1 MFIRTENF
9 KQYTKLYPVVST
21 LIALNLIAFLLKYVP
36 GFGDRIYFEGMHI
49 NGLIAEG
56 EIWRAFTSMFL
67 HAGFLHLLFNM
78 FSLYLFGPEL
88 EKLAGKA
95 RFLTIYLLAGIGG
108 SLLTYVLY
116 IDNPI
121 YASVGAS
128 GAIFGIFGAYAAV
141 LVRHYKTTP
150 QLRQILLPII
160 VISVILTFLQS
171 NVNEASHIGGLI
183 TGFILGMFYFT
194 HKNMMRWRNR
204 R

>member
-9 KQYTKLYPVVST
+9 KQYTKLYPIVST

-88 EKLAGKA
+88 
-95 RFLTIYLLAGIGG
+95 
-108 SLLTYVLY
+108 
-116 IDNPI
+116 
-121 YASVGAS
+121 
-128 GAIFGIFGAYAAV
+128 
-141 LVRHYKTTP
+141 
-150 QLRQILLPII
+150 
-160 VISVILTFLQS
+160 
-171 NVNEASHIGGLI
+171 
-183 TGFILGMFYFT
+183 
-194 HKNMMRWRNR
+194 
-204 R
+204 

>member
-21 LIALNLIAFLLKYVP
+21 LIGLNLIVFLLTYVP
-36 GFGDRIYFEGMHI
+36 VIGDRIYFEGMHI
-49 NGLIAEG
+49 NGLIAQG
-56 EIWRAFTSMFL
+56 EIWRVFTSMFL

-88 EKLAGKA
+88 ERMAGKA
-95 RFLTIYLLAGIGG
+95 RFLTIFLLAGIGG
-108 SLLTYVLY
+108 SLLTYVLF
-116 IDNPI
+116 IDSPM

-128 GAIFGIFGAYAAV
+128 GAIFGVFGAYASI
-141 LVRHYKTTP
+141 LVRYYKSTP

-171 NVNEASHIGGLI
+171 NVNAASHIGGLL
-183 TGFILGMFYFT
+183 TGFLLGLFYFT
-194 HKNMMRWRNR
+194 KKNMLRWRNR
-204 R
+204 

>member
-21 LIALNLIAFLLKYVP
+21 FIGLNLIGFLLTSVP
-36 GFGDRIYFEGMHI
+36 VIGDQIYFEGMHI
-49 NGLIAEG
+49 NGFISEG

-88 EKLAGKA
+88 ERMAGKA
-95 RFLTIYLLAGIGG
+95 RFLTIYLLAGLGG
-108 SLLTYVLY
+108 SLLTYMLY
-116 IDNPI
+116 IDNPM

-128 GAIFGIFGAYAAV
+128 GAIFGIFGAYASI
-141 LVRHYKTTP
+141 LVRYYKSTP

-171 NVNEASHIGGLI
+171 NVNAASHIGGLI
-183 TGFILGMFYFT
+183 TGFMLGMFYFT
-194 HKNMMRWRNR
+194 KQNMLRWRNR
-204 R
+204 

>member
-21 LIALNLIAFLLKYVP
+21 LIGLNLLAFILTSLP
-36 GFGDRIYFEGMHI
+36 ILGDQIYFGGMHI
-49 NGLIAEG
+49 NGLIAQG
-56 EIWRAFTSMFL
+56 ELWRVVTAMFL

-88 EKLAGKA
+88 EKMAGKA
-95 RFLTIYLLAGIGG
+95 RFLTIYLSAGIGG
-108 SLLTYVLY
+108 SLATFILHHSG
-116 IDNPI
+116 

-128 GAIFGIFGAYAAV
+128 GAIFGIFGAYGAI
-141 LVRHYKTTP
+141 LVRHRRTTP

-171 NVNEASHIGGLI
+171 NVNAASHIGGLI
-183 TGFILGMFYFT
+183 VGFLLGMFYFT
-194 HKNMMRWRNR
+194 PKNMMRWRNR
-204 R
+204 

>member
-21 LIALNLIAFLLKYVP
+21 LIGLNLIGFLLTSVP
-36 GFGDRIYFEGMHI
+36 VIGDQIYFEGMHI
-49 NGLIAEG
+49 NGFISEG

-88 EKLAGKA
+88 ERMAGKA
-95 RFLTIYLLAGIGG
+95 RFLTIYLLAGLGG
-108 SLLTYVLY
+108 SLLTYMLY
-116 IDNPI
+116 IDNPM

-128 GAIFGIFGAYAAV
+128 GAIFGIFGAYASI
-141 LVRHYKTTP
+141 LVRYYKSTP

-171 NVNEASHIGGLI
+171 NVNAASHIGGLI
-183 TGFILGMFYFT
+183 TGFMLGMFYFT
-194 HKNMMRWRNR
+194 KQNMLRWRNR
-204 R
+204 